1 MLGKRADSSSGVRPF
16 LCNPPNLGD
25 TFSFM
30 HSEDDIHY
38 ALETAKV
45 LREPDRRIDTFG
57 ETRFEF
63 QLISELMDR
72 SGEVRI
78 RTGEFEAM
86 RPRILR
92 PASYNEV
99 ALEGFDPSARARFDK
114 LVAKLK
120 SEGKNLAFLQYGFQ
134 LKCGQVHE
142 EVVHDNID
150 AVRERVL
157 EDIRRTGNPARA
169 IIEGVDDAWEICI
182 LKFFLEMVLRSHEIN
197 SFDFKRR
204 GLI

>member
-1 MLGKRADSSSGVRPF
+1 
-16 LCNPPNLGD
+16 
-25 TFSFM
+25 M
-30 HSEDDIHY
+30 HSQDDIHY
-38 ALETAKV
+38 ALETTKV

-78 RTGEFEAM
+78 RTGEVEAM

-92 PASYNEV
+92 PTAYNEV
-99 ALEGFDPSARARFDK
+99 ELEGFDSSARARFDK
-114 LVAKLK
+114 LVSKLRD
-120 SEGKNLAFLQYGFQ
+120 EGKDLAFLQYGFQ
-134 LKCGQVHE
+134 FKRGQVHE
-142 EVVHDNID
+142 ELIHDTLD
-150 AVRERVL
+150 SVRERVMD
-157 EDIRRTGNPARA
+157 DIRRSGNPSRA

-182 LKFFLEMVLRSHEIN
+182 LKFSFEMILRSHEIN
-197 SFDFKRR
+197 AFDFKRR

>member
-1 MLGKRADSSSGVRPF
+1 MGVRPF
-16 LCNPPNLGD
+16 LCNPADPGD
-25 TFSFM
+25 THLPM
-30 HSEDDIHY
+30 HSQDDIHY
-38 ALETAKV
+38 ALETTKV

-78 RTGEFEAM
+78 RTGEVEAM

-92 PASYNEV
+92 PSAYNEV
-99 ALEGFDPSARARFDK
+99 QLDGFDPSARARFDK
-114 LVAKLK
+114 LVDKLK
-120 SEGKNLAFLQYGFQ
+120 SEGKDLAFLQYGFQ
-134 LKCGQVHE
+134 FKRGQVHE
-142 EVVHDNID
+142 EIIHDTLD

-169 IIEGVDDAWEICI
+169 VIEGVDDAWEISI
-182 LKFFLEMVLRSHEIN
+182 LKFSFEMILRSHEIN
-197 SFDFKRR
+197 AFDFKRR